1 MDKKIMLLGAGELGK
16 EFAIAAKRLGLYVIA
31 VDRYENAPA
40 MQVCDEFAVID
51 MLDGAAL
58 DRVVAQ
64 HQPDIIVPEIEAI
77 RTEKL
82 AEFEKRGVQVVPTAK
97 ATHLTM
103 NRDEIRNAARE
114 VMGLVQYRAGK
125 LDDAMKSFQAI
136 ITDPLASRDAQ
147 NRVQIYILQLQAE
160 GAKLP
165 PPPVNTAA
173 SSAPPVASSAPDAG
187 VSSASSETSAAVDA
201 STQLDVT
208 PPVVVDT
215 SALSLALPQES
226 AASSEAAPTSASESQ
241 AASSAPAASSEASPA
256 SAVSSVASSAPVA
269 SSSAP

>member
-1 MDKKIMLLGAGELGK
+1 MLAQFREAALLSQNGKIDE
-16 EFAIAAKRLGLYVIA
+16 AIAAYDGLATSLNDTHLRELALVLA
-31 VDRYENAPA
+31 GNLL
-40 MQVCDEFAVID
+40 ID
-51 MLDGAAL
+51 KG
-58 DRVVAQ
+58 VVAAVEQ
-64 HQPDIIVPEIEAI
+64 RVGGLITPASP
-77 RTEKL
+77 
-82 AEFEKRGVQVVPTAK
+82 
-97 ATHLTM
+97 M
-103 NRDEIRNAARE
+103 RNAARE

-241 AASSAPAASSEASPA
+241 AASSAPAASSEAPPA
-256 SAVSSVASSAPVA
+256 SAVSSAVSSAPVA